1 MSAVQKSKSTDVTH
15 TLPGPYKISSS
26 SDGETISITRSGFK
40 SVSVKASSM
49 KGIKSVLS
57 KFWPTGNERLTPGTE
72 MILLDQF
79 SGNGAR
85 LTLGSFVDVA
95 KLVEKLL
102 LPQAAS
108 SAVSPSTSE
117 APVKRGRGRPKKVET
132 AATTPAPTVTTG
144 EVVKKRG
151 RPRKNPEAAEARPAP
166 PVQAAS
172 STSETAEQPKRG
184 RGRPPKQQQP
194 VPTVAAEPAKRGR
207 GRPRKEEQLPT
218 PPSPVSLVTEPTKRR
233 GRPRKAEQVAS
244 PAPVAAQPVKR
255 GRGRPPKV
263 EQPVATV
270 ATAEPV
276 KRGRGRPPKNAAS
289 QLSQSAPPAK
299 QQSAPK
305 GSVSS
310 SLLGSAPSWFGK
322 TFLPQY
328 EAHAKSGASWVLNKV
343 PLKLTMPGS
352 KKVEGVATTPQ
363 DVSGWGYEI
372 TSQGKHVAWVIV
384 SGPSSLSIVDD
395 GGKTVVPQASMAEVI
410 ATLTDKVPAKAA

>member
-1 MSAVQKSKSTDVTH
+1 MSAVPKSKSTDVTH

-26 SDGETISITRSGFK
+26 NDGETISITRSGFK

-108 SAVSPSTSE
+108 SAASPATSE

-132 AATTPAPTVTTG
+132 AAITPAPTVATG

-151 RPRKNPEAAEARPAP
+151 RPRKNPEAAEVRPAP
-166 PVQAAS
+166 RVQAAPS
-172 STSETAEQPKRG
+172 KSETAEQPKRG

-194 VPTVAAEPAKRGR
+194 VPTVAVEPAKRGR
-207 GRPRKEEQLPT
+207 GRPRKEEQLPP
-218 PPSPVSLVTEPTKRR
+218 PPSPVSLVAEPVKRR
-233 GRPRKAEQVAS
+233 GRPRKVEQAAS
-244 PAPVAAQPVKR
+244 AAPVAAQPAKR

-263 EQPVATV
+263 EQSAPTV

-276 KRGRGRPPKNAAS
+276 KRRGRPPKNAAS
-289 QLSQSAPPAK
+289 TQSAAPAK
-299 QQSAPK
+299 QQSVPVGDA
-305 GSVSS
+305 SS

-352 KKVEGVATTPQ
+352 KKVEGIATTPQ

-372 TSQGKHVAWVIV
+372 TSNGKHVAWVIV

-395 GGKTVVPQASMAEVI
+395 GGKAVVPQASMAEVI